1 MSVDVTPSGKRGD
14 KMPRVAVAL
23 MGLMPGLYRLLKGR
37 GMSWSLIL
45 TTIGAKTGLKRDA
58 HLTAFPEGD
67 GWLVVGSKGGS
78 PTHPAWYINMARN
91 PDQVWVEAGNRRT
104 RVKPETLEGAD
115 RAKAWRRIVAEY
127 GNYGAYEKKTDREIP
142 VVRLTP
148 AA

>member
-1 MSVDVTPSGKRGD
+1 
-14 KMPRVAVAL
+14 MPRVAVAL

-45 TTIGAKTGLKRDA
+45 TTVGAKTGLKRDA
-58 HLTAFPEGD
+58 HLTAFPEAD
-67 GWLVVGSKGGS
+67 SWLVVGSKGGS
-78 PTHPAWYINMARN
+78 ATHPAWYINMARN
-91 PDQVWVEAGNRRT
+91 PDQVWVEVGNRRT
-104 RVKPETLEGAD
+104 RVKPETLKGAD
-115 RAKAWRRIVAEY
+115 RAKAWRRIVSEY

>member
-1 MSVDVTPSGKRGD
+1 
-14 KMPRVAVAL
+14 MPRVAVAL

-45 TTIGAKTGLKRDA
+45 TTVGAKTGLKRDA

-78 PTHPAWYINMARN
+78 ATHPAWYFNMARN
-91 PDQVWVEAGNRRT
+91 PDEVWVEVGDRRT
-104 RVKPETLEGAD
+104 RVKPETLKGAD
-115 RAKAWRRIVAEY
+115 RVKAWRRIVSEY
-127 GNYGAYEKKTDREIP
+127 GNYSTYEKKTDREIP